1 MGGITRSAAVGRQ
14 QQVFHGAGERVA
26 LAAQGLDP
34 RKDVLTAAG
43 DRPDRGSLVDER
55 HPKSDG

>member
-1 MGGITRSAAVGRQ
+1 
-14 QQVFHGAGERVA
+14 